1 MKYMLDTNI
10 CIFAIREKSPDIAE
24 KILEAAGEGICIS
37 SITLAELIYG
47 VQKSRFRDQNTKAL
61 IRFMT
66 PISVL
71 NFNQD
76 AADEYGRIRVDLE
89 SRGTPIGPLDSLIA
103 AHAVAEDLVLVT
115 HNTKEF
121 RRVDGLKVE
130 NWFSD
135 HIS

>member
-24 KILEAAGEGICIS
+24 KILEAADEGICIS

-47 VQKSRFRDQNTKAL
+47 VQKSRFRDQNAKAL

-66 PISVL
+66 LISVL

-76 AADEYGRIRVDLE
+76 AADEYGRIRTDLE
-89 SRGTPIGPLDSLIA
+89 SRGIPIGSLDTLIA
-103 AHAVAEDLVLVT
+103 AHAAAEDLVLVT